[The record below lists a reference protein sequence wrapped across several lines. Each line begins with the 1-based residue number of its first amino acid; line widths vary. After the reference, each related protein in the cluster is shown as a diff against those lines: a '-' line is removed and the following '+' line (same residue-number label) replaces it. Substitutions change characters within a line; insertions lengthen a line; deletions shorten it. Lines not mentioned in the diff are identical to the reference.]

1 MTKTTLRQCDDE
13 GGDDMTAMMT
23 WPRCDDE
30 DNTAMTTQRR
40 SDDKGDDA
48 TATMTWPRC
57 DAKDD
62 TATM

>member
-30 DNTAMTTQRR
+30 DNTAMIRQQQH
-40 SDDKGDDA
+40 SDD
-48 TATMTWPRC
+48 TMKTTPQ
-57 DAKDD
+57 
-62 TATM
+62 